1 MGRSPPTAQP
11 CSQTATIAAMSE
23 RNDHSRKDQNA
34 SSSGAW
40 RHILMWTVFGL
51 TLVVTIIIVLQAM
64 LLTTGFA

>member
-1 MGRSPPTAQP
+1 
-11 CSQTATIAAMSE
+11 MSE

-64 LLTTGFA
+64 LLTKGFA